1 MKASNFFVRSIRFY
15 FAFFLIFGAVL
26 LLVVNL
32 ALYNQGQNIRETVQ
46 KQSLLQAENELLK
59 TLSSSLN
66 QLQKD
71 ASSIAEWDEVHQQ
84 FHDPSYYFFWHDER
98 LKESGYFKPYYDDL
112 ELYKSNKKLLTP
124 ASPSEKQHFF
134 LPDEIK
140 STQPTLV
147 FNKNF
152 EVHLNIF
159 QEVKSRGSDQT
170 IGYIGIS
177 LDFLSFL
184 LKTKTFYYLDKSS
197 INLYGTGSVPY
208 SEIMQHIHFKPIS
221 NPVNDYLW
229 QLIQDFIIEL
239 IIIMLIVSLILTLI
253 FNITIYKP
261 LQIISN
267 YLLRLK
273 NTPKKTHPLPKETFL
288 LSELDELKNTLH
300 DYHRDLFQA
309 QNELDKQNIAVWDQA
324 RRDVLTNIYNRRAFD
339 EAWNETVSQHEQA
352 PSSTAFM
359 LFDCDFF
366 KALNDTYGHEV
377 GDEVIKLTASTIQQC
392 LPIDCPAYRIGG
404 DEFAVILK
412 DRTPEETINV
422 ARHCLVGLNE
432 APYNRAGVKETLT
445 FSVGISSTLEDLT
458 NEITNL
464 PRQADMAMYKAKQSL
479 NEKVQCYH
487 QSLDY
492 ESLSLVSNNIVNTV
506 VNAIHTGAGIQMHYQ
521 PIKSV
526 NCKNV
531 YYESLI
537 RIKQD
542 SGIICP
548 NDIFSVVNRRR
559 LEIELDEQVIKCV
572 LNALQNQEIPEGTG
586 VSINVSG
593 KTLLQANFCE
603 LFKPFIPLLK
613 QYKIV
618 IEVTENSLIDHM
630 EYAQKA
636 LNLLRKD
643 GFLIALDDFGSGYS
657 SIRYLA
663 HMPVDIIK
671 FDMSMTLALM
681 GDDTKTH
688 NILKTTAEMII
699 DSGYDLVM
707 EGVETEEMLELIR
720 DAGATHIQ
728 GYLIGKPSA
737 IPQTI

>member
-1 MKASNFFVRSIRFY
+1 MKAPIFFRKSIRFY
-15 FAFFLIFGAVL
+15 FAFFLIFGVTL

-32 ALYNQGQNIRETVQ
+32 ALYNQGLNIRETVQ
-46 KQSLLQAENELLK
+46 KQSILQAENELLK
-59 TLSSSLN
+59 TLSVSLN
-66 QLQKD
+66 QLQKE
-71 ASSIAEWDEVHQQ
+71 ASSLAEWDEVHQQ

-98 LKESGYFKPYYDDL
+98 LKESGFFKPYYDDL
-112 ELYKSNKKLLTP
+112 ELYKTNKKLLTP
-124 ASPSEKQHFF
+124 ASPDAKQHFF

-147 FNKNF
+147 FTKNF

-159 QEVKSRGSDQT
+159 QEIKSRDSENT
-170 IGYIGIS
+170 IGYVGIS
-177 LDFLSFL
+177 LDFLSYL
-184 LKTKTFYYLDKSS
+184 LNTKTFYYLDKSS
-197 INLYGTGSVPY
+197 INLYGSGSVPY
-208 SEIMQHIHFKPIS
+208 SEIMQHIHFKPVS

-239 IIIMLIVSLILTLI
+239 IIIMLIVSLILTFF
-253 FNITIYKP
+253 FNITIYQP
-261 LQIISN
+261 LQIISS

-273 NTPKKTHPLPKETFL
+273 NSPKKTHPLPKETFL
-288 LSELDELKNTLH
+288 LSELDELKNSLH
-300 DYHRDLFQA
+300 DYHRDLFKV
-309 QNELDKQNIAVWDQA
+309 QNELDKQNQAVWDQA

-339 EAWNETVSQHEQA
+339 EAWNETVSQHEKT
-352 PSSTAFM
+352 PSLTAFM

-377 GDEVIKLTASTIQQC
+377 GDEVIKLTAATIQQS
-392 LPIDCPAYRIGG
+392 LPLDCPAYRIGG

-412 DRTPEETINV
+412 ERTPEETINI
-422 ARHCLVGLNE
+422 AQHCLIALNE
-432 APYNRAGVKETLT
+432 APYNRVGVKETLT

-487 QSLDY
+487 HSLDY

-506 VNAIHTGAGIQMHYQ
+506 VNAIHNGSGIQMHYQ
-521 PIKSV
+521 PIKSI
-526 NCKNV
+526 NSQKV

-542 SGIICP
+542 EGIIYP
-548 NDIFSVVNRRR
+548 NDIFAVVNRRR
-559 LEIELDEQVIKCV
+559 LEVELDQQVITCV
-572 LNALQNQEIPEGTG
+572 LHALQNNEIPKDTG

-603 LFKPFIPLLK
+603 LFTPFIPFLEK
-613 QYKIV
+613 YKIV

-630 EYAQKA
+630 DYAQKA
-636 LNLLRKD
+636 LNSLRKE

-663 HMPVDIIK
+663 HMPVDIVK
-671 FDMSMTLALM
+671 YDMSMTNSLM
-681 GDDTKTH
+681 GKDVRTH

-699 DSGYDLVM
+699 ESGYDLVM
-707 EGVETEEMLELIR
+707 EGVETEEMLEAVR
-720 DAGATHIQ
+720 EAG
-728 GYLIGKPSA
+728 GNSYSRLFNW
-737 IPQTI
+737 